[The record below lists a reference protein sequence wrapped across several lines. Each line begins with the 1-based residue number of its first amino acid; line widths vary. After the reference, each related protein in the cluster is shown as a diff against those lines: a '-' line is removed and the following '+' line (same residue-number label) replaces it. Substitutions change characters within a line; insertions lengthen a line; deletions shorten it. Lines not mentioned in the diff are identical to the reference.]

1 MFYLALIEKTKQ
13 PLVSNSLK
21 SMFPFS
27 NIVLSSTSTVT
38 KIILI
43 YLFTLSFYIIVER
56 EEKNRKTHILLSFSP
71 HFLIKSS
78 VKEKYKK
85 LSVEIILLLFAN
97 LHIQKDDESCKLPFN
112 QHCIRLLNVRSE
124 IFIFGSLSSAS
135 RVGCTSLTACYS
147 FFNVLTNLA
156 FYVLLPKISKFVA

>member
-1 MFYLALIEKTKQ
+1 MSRLSAGEKWETKE
-13 PLVSNSLK
+13 VIS
-21 SMFPFS
+21 
-27 NIVLSSTSTVT
+27 
-38 KIILI
+38 
-43 YLFTLSFYIIVER
+43 ER
-56 EEKNRKTHILLSFSP
+56 M
-71 HFLIKSS
+71 S

-85 LSVEIILLLFAN
+85 LSVEIILFLFAN

-156 FYVLLPKISKFVA
+156 VYVPACTYEGDNIVLLLQVC

>member
-1 MFYLALIEKTKQ
+1 
-13 PLVSNSLK
+13 
-21 SMFPFS
+21 MFPFS

-85 LSVEIILLLFAN
+85 LSVEIILFLFAN

-112 QHCIRLLNVRSE
+112 EVIN
-124 IFIFGSLSSAS
+124 SAS
-135 RVGCTSLTACYS
+135 IYLFNVYAVWLLFLCLSCWMYSLRAIISLT
-147 FFNVLTNLA
+147 V
-156 FYVLLPKISKFVA
+156 

>member
-1 MFYLALIEKTKQ
+1 
-13 PLVSNSLK
+13 
-21 SMFPFS
+21 MFPFS

-85 LSVEIILLLFAN
+85 LSVEIILFLFAN

-112 QHCIRLLNVRSE
+112 EVINSASIYLTCTL
-124 IFIFGSLSSAS
+124 FGSFSSAS
-135 RVGCTSLTACYS
+135 RVGCTH
-147 FFNVLTNLA
+147 F
-156 FYVLLPKISKFVA
+156 VLLFL